1 MQFTCKCFWRYFAWL
16 QMTITRMTEIL
27 SKYMR
32 TTLHCRALAL
42 VFIYATDA
50 TLNASMRWSVHL
62 CSTPTPQ
69 TIAAWLCWW
78 QLDLCTNITA
88 PAASSPRTIF
98 VLFLSCTGVVTPWHP
113 GHEQKT
119 NCLLNYL
126 DFPKFSARTQNF
138 TKNYFLGAHQA
149 GPENLLNTFLHF
161 NGLWVA
167 FGHLHKINEIGKNC
181 I

>member
-1 MQFTCKCFWRYFAWL
+1 MTTIAWWT
-16 QMTITRMTEIL
+16 MTRMTEIL

-32 TTLHCRALAL
+32 TTLVL
-42 VFIYATDA
+42 VSINATDA
-50 TLNASMRWSVHL
+50 TLNTSMRWSVHL
-62 CSTPTPQ
+62 CSTPTSQ

-78 QLDLCTNITA
+78 QLDLCTN
-88 PAASSPRTIF
+88 TIF
-98 VLFLSCTGVVTPWHP
+98 VLLLSCTGVVTPWHP
-113 GHEQKT
+113 GHEHKT

>member
-1 MQFTCKCFWRYFAWL
+1 MILKVFCMITIAWWT
-16 QMTITRMTEIL
+16 MTRMTEIV

-32 TTLHCRALAL
+32 TTLVL
-42 VFIYATDA
+42 VFINATDA
-50 TLNASMRWSVHL
+50 TLNAGMRWSVHL
-62 CSTPTPQ
+62 CSTPTSQ

-78 QLDLCTNITA
+78 KLDLCTN
-88 PAASSPRTIF
+88 TIF

-113 GHEQKT
+113 GHEHKT

>member
-1 MQFTCKCFWRYFAWL
+1 MILKVFCIIAITWW
-16 QMTITRMTEIL
+16 TITRMTKIL
-27 SKYMR
+27 SKYIR
-32 TTLHCRALAL
+32 TTLVL
-42 VFIYATDA
+42 VSINATDA
-50 TLNASMRWSVHL
+50 TLNAGMRWSVHL
-62 CSTPTPQ
+62 CSTPTLQ

-78 QLDLCTNITA
+78 QLDLCTNTNIC
-88 PAASSPRTIF
+88 I
-98 VLFLSCTGVVTPWHP
+98 FLSCTGVVTPWHP
-113 GHEQKT
+113 GHEHKT

>member
-1 MQFTCKCFWRYFAWL
+1 MNHDKNDWN
-16 QMTITRMTEIL
+16 EIL

-32 TTLHCRALAL
+32 TTLVL
-42 VFIYATDA
+42 VFINATDA

-62 CSTPTPQ
+62 CSTPTSQ

-78 QLDLCTNITA
+78 QLDLCTN
-88 PAASSPRTIF
+88 TIF
-98 VLFLSCTGVVTPWHP
+98 VLSLSCTGVVTPWHP
-113 GHEQKT
+113 GHEHKT